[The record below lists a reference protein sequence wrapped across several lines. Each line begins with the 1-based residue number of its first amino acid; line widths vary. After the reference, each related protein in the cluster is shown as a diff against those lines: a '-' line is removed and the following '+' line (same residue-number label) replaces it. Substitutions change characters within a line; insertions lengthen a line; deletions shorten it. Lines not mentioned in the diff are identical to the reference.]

1 MLNGIRIYST
11 NPVWRH
17 ILGELGATVVDA
29 KNVLDIDFDEIEPT
43 TIVSLN
49 ELKSLI
55 VNSSIIVLQNVFGEN
70 IPQLSDVQKNIIISL
85 WRSGGMTGEE
95 LKNALGYMP
104 NVATHTIDTAIYNMR
119 KLYGRNFIKLEN
131 GVYKI
136 GTV

>member
-1 MLNGIRIYST
+1 MNR
-11 NPVWRH
+11 P
-17 ILGELGATVVDA
+17 
-29 KNVLDIDFDEIEPT
+29 
-43 TIVSLN
+43 IV
-49 ELKSLI
+49 I
-55 VNSSIIVLQNVFGEN
+55 LQNVFGEN

-119 KLYGRNFIKLEN
+119 KLYGRDFIKLEN